1 MEKENKEEKESE
13 YEKEKKNE
21 NENEEKEKENEKNKD
36 DEIQTYV
43 IVIAVIGSIAIIVAT
58 FLIIHYCRKK
68 HITNEI
74 EVDNNISK
82 IELQESSEVVT

>member
-21 NENEEKEKENEKNKD
+21 NEENEKEKNKD

-68 HITNEI
+68 HITNQI

-82 IELQESSEVVT
+82 IELQESSEVIT